1 MLTLGDK
8 GAYFYDGKETFFHDI
23 YKVKAV
29 DTTAAGDT
37 FCGYFIAGLA
47 MGLPHDEVLAQASAA
62 GALAVTKKG
71 AAPSVPVREAVT
83 DFIKNYK

>member
-1 MLTLGDK
+1 
-8 GAYFYDGKETFFHDI
+8 
-23 YKVKAV
+23 
-29 DTTAAGDT
+29 
-37 FCGYFIAGLA
+37 

-71 AAPSVPVREAVT
+71 AAPSVPAREAVT